1 MNREKDKDE
10 ESEED
15 AWFESIKE
23 QQAEMLLKQTQRQQD
38 SEASESED
46 DLGDESQGGIN
57 SDENESKVDKFEA
70 HREIIALKRDLVML
84 LNSST
89 NETANMAL

>member
-46 DLGDESQGGIN
+46 DLGDESQGGFLCTQRTHHGYCSN
-57 SDENESKVDKFEA
+57 LSSSPKGES
-70 HREIIALKRDLVML
+70 
-84 LNSST
+84 
-89 NETANMAL
+89 